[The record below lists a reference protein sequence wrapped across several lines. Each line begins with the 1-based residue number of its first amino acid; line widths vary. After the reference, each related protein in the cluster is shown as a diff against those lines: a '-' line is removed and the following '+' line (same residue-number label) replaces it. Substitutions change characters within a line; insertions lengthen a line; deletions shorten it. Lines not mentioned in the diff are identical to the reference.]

1 MSVIRL
7 QNISVSFESNVILR
21 DVFFRLSK
29 GDRIGL
35 IGKNGTG
42 KTTLLKLMLGRV
54 EPTAG
59 TVSVDQGLEIG
70 YFSQF
75 SELHGES
82 TVLEVLHEVPAPI
95 HAVEEALRAYTSR
108 AALAVHREDRVG
120 TLEVG
125 KYADLVILNQDP
137 FSIDK
142 EKVGSTKAD
151 YTIVGGRVV
160 FERE

>member
-1 MSVIRL
+1 MSLIRL
-7 QNISVSFESNVILR
+7 QKVSMSFESNVILR

-42 KTTLLKLMLGRV
+42 KTTLLELILGRV
-54 EPTAG
+54 EPTEG

-82 TVLEVLHEVPAPI
+82 TVLDVLHEVSAPI
-95 HAVEEALRAYTSR
+95 HAVEEALREVEI
-108 AALAVHREDRVG
+108 AL
-120 TLEVG
+120 
-125 KYADLVILNQDP
+125 
-137 FSIDK
+137 
-142 EKVGSTKAD
+142 
-151 YTIVGGRVV
+151 
-160 FERE
+160 EREPTGKEMDAVLERQASLFEEMERLDGWNCALRKGVGLAERQRPAK